1 MALKAL
7 LAATLAG
14 SLALNTHAAI
24 AEDKAETSKDAHAAL
39 ASLYAKGAG
48 AKALGAQA
56 HGYNYGWAR

>member
-7 LAATLAG
+7 IAATLAG

-24 AEDKAETSKDAHAAL
+24 AEDKAETSKNDAAL
-39 ASLYAKGAG
+39 ASLYAKVAG